1 MTKGETHLATLIGS
15 MQPILNA
22 GSYVFCVID
31 SPKTIEIAE
40 IIGFFKEKEGVTVI
54 VEKTVAIEKG
64 LNYSSEFAWISLTI
78 HSALEAV
85 GLTAAFSKALANAN
99 ISCNVVAGYYHDHI
113 FVPLKDTQKAI
124 ETLEDLA
131 KNNGGI

>member
-113 FVPLKDTQKAI
+113 FVPLKDAQKAI
-124 ETLEDLA
+124 ETLERLA
-131 KNNGGI
+131 KNNDGI

>member
-22 GSYVFCVID
+22 GSYVFCVTD
-31 SPKTIEIAE
+31 SLKTIEIAE
-40 IIGFFKEKEGVTVI
+40 IIGFFKEKEGITVV
-54 VEKTVAIEKG
+54 VEKAVAVAKG
-64 LNYSSEFAWISLTI
+64 LHYSSEFAWISLTI

-113 FVPLKDTQKAI
+113 FVPLKDAQKAI

-131 KNNGGI
+131 KNNGEI

>member
-40 IIGFFKEKEGVTVI
+40 IIGFFKEKEGITVI

-113 FVPLKDTQKAI
+113 FVPLKDAQKAI

-131 KNNGGI
+131 KNNGKI

>member
-31 SPKTIEIAE
+31 SPETIEIAE

-113 FVPLKDTQKAI
+113 FVPLKDAQKAI

-131 KNNGGI
+131 KNNGKI